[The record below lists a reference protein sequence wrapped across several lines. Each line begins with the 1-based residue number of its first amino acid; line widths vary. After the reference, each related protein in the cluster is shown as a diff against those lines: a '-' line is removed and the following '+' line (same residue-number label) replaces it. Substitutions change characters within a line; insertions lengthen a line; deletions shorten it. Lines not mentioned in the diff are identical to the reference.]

1 MKKVLQ
7 ILKWG
12 ILLSL
17 MVVVLSFTNQ
27 KQNKQMVFLNQINIE
42 VSEDEF
48 MTEQIALKYID
59 KNDFDFDSVTL
70 SNFYL
75 NKLEIAFL
83 QHSAIKNAQ
92 VYSNQE
98 GVINI
103 NLQQRKAVV
112 RIKTDNTDYYLD
124 ELGMKMPLSS
134 EYTSRVLVVTG
145 DVNESNHSSIFSFVE
160 RINKDKF
167 WKSQITQAHFNNK
180 EVIIITRVGGQKIH
194 FGTLTDVNKK
204 LGNLYQF
211 YKQAMPIKGWQTYS
225 EISLAYNNQI
235 VCTKK

>member
-12 ILLSL
+12 MLLSL

-42 VSEDEF
+42 VSEDKF
-48 MTEQIALKYID
+48 MTKQVALKYLEQQGF
-59 KNDFDFDSVTL
+59 NFDSVAL

-75 NKLEIAFL
+75 NELEIAFL
-83 QHSAIKNAQ
+83 QHPAIKNAE
-92 VYSNQE
+92 VYSNQK

-124 ELGMKMPLSS
+124 EQGMKMPLSS
-134 EYTSRVLVVTG
+134 EYTPRVLVVTG
-145 DVNESNHSSIFSFVE
+145 EVNESNHSSIFSFVE

-167 WKSQITQAHFNNK
+167 WKSQITQVHFNNK
-180 EVIIITRVGGQKIH
+180 EVIIIPRVGNQKIH

-211 YKQAMPIKGWQTYS
+211 YKQAMPVKGWQTYS

>member
-1 MKKVLQ
+1 MKRVLK

-12 ILLSL
+12 MLLSL
-17 MVVVLSFTNQ
+17 MVVILSFTNQ
-27 KQNKQMVFLNQINIE
+27 MQNKQMVFLNQINIE
-42 VSEDEF
+42 VSEDKF
-48 MTEQIALKYID
+48 MTEQIALKYI
-59 KNDFDFDSVTL
+59 KQQDFNFDSVAL

-75 NKLEIAFL
+75 NELEIAFL
-83 QHSAIKNAQ
+83 QHPAIKNAQ

-103 NLQQRKAVV
+103 NLLQRKAVV

-124 ELGMKMPLSS
+124 ENGMKMPLSS
-134 EYTSRVLVVTG
+134 EYIPRVLVVTG
-145 DVNESNHSSIFSFVE
+145 EVNKSKHSSIFSFIE
-160 RINKDKF
+160 IINKDIF
-167 WKSQITQAHFNNK
+167 WKSQITQVHFSNN
-180 EVIIITRVGGQKIH
+180 EVIIIPRVGSQKIH

-235 VCTKK
+235 ICTKK

>member
-12 ILLSL
+12 MLLSL

-48 MTEQIALKYID
+48 MTEQIALKYIEQH
-59 KNDFDFDSVTL
+59 NFSFDSVAL

-75 NKLEIAFL
+75 NELEVAFL
-83 QHSAIKNAQ
+83 QHPAVKNAQ

-124 ELGMKMPLSS
+124 EQGMKMPLSS
-134 EYTSRVLVVTG
+134 EYTPRVLVVTG
-145 DVNESNHSSIFSFVE
+145 EVNESNHSSIFSFVE

-167 WKSQITQAHFNNK
+167 WKSQITQLHFNNN
-180 EVIIITRVGGQKIH
+180 EVIIIPRVGSQKIH

-211 YKQAMPIKGWQTYS
+211 YKQAMPVKGWQTYS

>member
-12 ILLSL
+12 MLLSL
-17 MVVVLSFTNQ
+17 MFVVLSFTNQ
-27 KQNKQMVFLNQINIE
+27 MQNKQLVFLNQINIE
-42 VSEDEF
+42 VSEDKF
-48 MTEQIALKYID
+48 MTEQIALKYI
-59 KNDFDFDSVTL
+59 KQQDFNFDSVAL

-75 NKLEIAFL
+75 NELEIAFL
-83 QHSAIKNAQ
+83 EHPAIKNAE
-92 VYSNQE
+92 VYSNQK

-124 ELGMKMPLSS
+124 EQGMKMPLSS
-134 EYTSRVLVVTG
+134 EYTPRVLVVTG
-145 DVNESNHSSIFSFVE
+145 DVNESKHSSVFSFIE
-160 RINKDKF
+160 IINKDIF
-167 WKSQITQAHFNNK
+167 WKSQITQVHFSNN
-180 EVIIITRVGGQKIH
+180 EVIIIPRVGSQKIH

-211 YKQAMPIKGWQTYS
+211 YKQAMPVKGWQTYS

-235 VCTKK
+235 ICTKK

>member
-12 ILLSL
+12 MLLSL

-42 VSEDEF
+42 VSEDKF
-48 MTEQIALKYID
+48 MTEQIALKYI
-59 KNDFDFDSVTL
+59 KQQDFNFDSVAL

-75 NKLEIAFL
+75 NELEIAFL
-83 QHSAIKNAQ
+83 QHPAIKNAQ

-103 NLQQRKAVV
+103 NLLQRKAVV

-124 ELGMKMPLSS
+124 EQGMKMPLSS
-134 EYTSRVLVVTG
+134 EYTPRVLVVTG
-145 DVNESNHSSIFSFVE
+145 EVNESKHSSIFSFIE
-160 RINKDKF
+160 IINKDIF
-167 WKSQITQAHFNNK
+167 WKSQITQVHFSNN
-180 EVIIITRVGGQKIH
+180 EVIIIPRVGSQKIH

-211 YKQAMPIKGWQTYS
+211 YKQAMPVKGWQTYS

-235 VCTKK
+235 ICTKK

>member
-12 ILLSL
+12 MLLSL

-27 KQNKQMVFLNQINIE
+27 MQSKQMVFLNQINIE
-42 VSEDEF
+42 VSEDKF
-48 MTEQIALKYID
+48 MTEQIALKYI
-59 KNDFDFDSVTL
+59 KQQDFNFDSVAL

-75 NKLEIAFL
+75 NELEIAFL
-83 QHSAIKNAQ
+83 EHPAIKNAE
-92 VYSNQE
+92 VYSNQK

-124 ELGMKMPLSS
+124 EQGMKMPLSS
-134 EYTSRVLVVTG
+134 EYTPRVLVVTG
-145 DVNESNHSSIFSFVE
+145 EVNESKHLSVFSFIE
-160 RINKDKF
+160 IINKDIF
-167 WKSQITQAHFNNK
+167 WKSQITQVHFSNN
-180 EVIIITRVGGQKIH
+180 EVIIIPRVGSQKIH

-211 YKQAMPIKGWQTYS
+211 YKQAMPVKGWQTYS

-235 VCTKK
+235 ICTKK

>member
-7 ILKWG
+7 IFKWG
-12 ILLSL
+12 MLLSL
-17 MVVVLSFTNQ
+17 VGVVLSFTNQ
-27 KQNKQMVFLNQINIE
+27 KQNRQMVFLNQINIE
-42 VSEDEF
+42 LSDDEF
-48 MTEQIALKYID
+48 MNEQIALKYIE
-59 KNDFDFDSVTL
+59 KNNFDFESVAL
-70 SNFYL
+70 SSFYL
-75 NKLEIAFL
+75 NELEIAFL
-83 QHSAIKNAQ
+83 NHPAIKKAE

-98 GVINI
+98 GMINI

-112 RIKTDNTDYYLD
+112 RVKTDNTDYYLD
-124 ELGMKMPLSS
+124 TQGIKMPLSK
-134 EYTSRVLVVTG
+134 EYTPRVLVVTG
-145 DVNESNHSSIFSFVE
+145 EVNESNHSSVFSFVE

-167 WKSQITQAHFNNK
+167 WKSQITQLHFNNN
-180 EVIIITRVGGQKIH
+180 EVIIIPRVGSQKIH

-211 YKQAMPIKGWQTYS
+211 YKQAMPVKGWQTYS

>member
-1 MKKVLQ
+1 
-7 ILKWG
+7 
-12 ILLSL
+12 
-17 MVVVLSFTNQ
+17 LSFTNQ

-48 MTEQIALKYID
+48 MTEQIALKYIEQH
-59 KNDFDFDSVTL
+59 NFSFDSVAL

-75 NKLEIAFL
+75 NELEVAFL
-83 QHSAIKNAQ
+83 QHPAVKNAQ

-124 ELGMKMPLSS
+124 EQGMKMPLSS
-134 EYTSRVLVVTG
+134 EYTPRVLVVTG
-145 DVNESNHSSIFSFVE
+145 EVNESNHSSIFSFVE
-160 RINKDKF
+160 RINKEKF
-167 WKSQITQAHFNNK
+167 WKSQITQLHFNNN
-180 EVIIITRVGGQKIH
+180 EVIIIPRVGSQKIH

-211 YKQAMPIKGWQTYS
+211 YKQAMPVKGWENYS

>member
-1 MKKVLQ
+1 MEKVLQ

-12 ILLSL
+12 MLLSL

-42 VSEDEF
+42 VSEDKF
-48 MTEQIALKYID
+48 MTEQIALKYI
-59 KNDFDFDSVTL
+59 KQQDFNFDSVAL

-75 NKLEIAFL
+75 NELEIAFL
-83 QHSAIKNAQ
+83 QHPAIKNAE

-124 ELGMKMPLSS
+124 EQGMKMPLSS
-134 EYTSRVLVVTG
+134 EYTPRVLVVTG
-145 DVNESNHSSIFSFVE
+145 DVNESKHSSIFSFIE
-160 RINKDKF
+160 IINKDIF
-167 WKSQITQAHFNNK
+167 WKSQITQVHFSNN
-180 EVIIITRVGGQKIH
+180 EVIIIPRVGSQKIH

-211 YKQAMPIKGWQTYS
+211 YKQTMPVKGWQTYS

-235 VCTKK
+235 ICTKK

>member
-12 ILLSL
+12 MLLSL

-27 KQNKQMVFLNQINIE
+27 MQNKQMVFLNQINIE
-42 VSEDEF
+42 VSEDKF
-48 MTEQIALKYID
+48 MTEQIALKYI
-59 KNDFDFDSVTL
+59 KQQDFNFDSVAL

-75 NKLEIAFL
+75 NELEIAFL
-83 QHSAIKNAQ
+83 QHPAIKNAQ

-103 NLQQRKAVV
+103 NLLQRKAVV

-124 ELGMKMPLSS
+124 ENGIKMPLSS
-134 EYTSRVLVVTG
+134 EYTPRVLVVTG
-145 DVNESNHSSIFSFVE
+145 EVNNSKHSSIFSFIE
-160 RINKDKF
+160 IINKDIF
-167 WKSQITQAHFNNK
+167 WKSQITQVHFSNN
-180 EVIIITRVGGQKIH
+180 EVIIIPRVGSQKIH

-235 VCTKK
+235 ICTKK

>member
-12 ILLSL
+12 MLLSL

-48 MTEQIALKYID
+48 MTEQIALKYIEQH
-59 KNDFDFDSVTL
+59 NFSFDSVAL

-75 NKLEIAFL
+75 NELEVAFL
-83 QHSAIKNAQ
+83 QHPAVKNAQ

-103 NLQQRKAVV
+103 NLQQSKAVV

-124 ELGMKMPLSS
+124 EQGMKMPLSS
-134 EYTSRVLVVTG
+134 EYTPRVLVVTG
-145 DVNESNHSSIFSFVE
+145 EVNESNHSSIFSFVE
-160 RINKDKF
+160 RINKEKF
-167 WKSQITQAHFNNK
+167 WKSQITQLHFNNN
-180 EVIIITRVGGQKIH
+180 EVIIIPRVGSQKIH

-211 YKQAMPIKGWQTYS
+211 YKQAMPVKGWENYS

>member
-12 ILLSL
+12 MLLSL

-27 KQNKQMVFLNQINIE
+27 MQNKQMVFLNQINIE
-42 VSEDEF
+42 VSEDKF
-48 MTEQIALKYID
+48 MTEQIALKYI
-59 KNDFDFDSVTL
+59 KQQDFNFDSVAL

-75 NKLEIAFL
+75 NELEIAFL
-83 QHSAIKNAQ
+83 EHPAIKNAE
-92 VYSNQE
+92 VYSNQK

-112 RIKTDNTDYYLD
+112 RIKTDNTDYYLN
-124 ELGMKMPLSS
+124 EQGMKMPLSS
-134 EYTSRVLVVTG
+134 EYTPRVLVVTG
-145 DVNESNHSSIFSFVE
+145 EVNESKHLSVFSFIE
-160 RINKDKF
+160 IINKDIF
-167 WKSQITQAHFNNK
+167 WKSQITQVHFSNN
-180 EVIIITRVGGQKIH
+180 EVIIIPRVGSQKIH

-211 YKQAMPIKGWQTYS
+211 YKQAMPVKGWQTYS

-235 VCTKK
+235 ICTKK

>member
-12 ILLSL
+12 MLLSL
-17 MVVVLSFTNQ
+17 MGVVLSFTNQ
-27 KQNKQMVFLNQINIE
+27 KQNKQMVFFPQINIE
-42 VSEDEF
+42 ASVDTF
-48 MTEQIALKYID
+48 MTEQIAEKYIEQY
-59 KNDFDFDSVTL
+59 DFNFDSVPL

-75 NKLEIAFL
+75 NELEIAFL
-83 QHSAIKNAQ
+83 QHPAIKNAE
-92 VYSNQE
+92 VFSNQE

-124 ELGMKMPLSS
+124 EQGTKMPLSS
-134 EYTSRVLVVTG
+134 EYTPRVLVVTG
-145 DVNESNHSSIFSFVE
+145 EVNESNHSSIFSFVE
-160 RINKDKF
+160 KINKNEF
-167 WKSQITQAHFNNK
+167 WKSQITQLHFSK
-180 EVIIITRVGGQKIH
+180 DEVIIIPRVGGQKIH
-194 FGTLTDVNKK
+194 FGTLTNVDEK

-211 YKQAMPIKGWQTYS
+211 YKQAMPVKGWQTYS
-225 EISLAYNNQI
+225 DISLAYKNQI

>member
-12 ILLSL
+12 MLLSL

-27 KQNKQMVFLNQINIE
+27 MQSKQMVFLNQINIE
-42 VSEDEF
+42 VSEDKF
-48 MTEQIALKYID
+48 MTEQIALKYI
-59 KNDFDFDSVTL
+59 KQQDFNFDSVAL

-75 NKLEIAFL
+75 NELEIAFL
-83 QHSAIKNAQ
+83 EHPAIKNAE
-92 VYSNQE
+92 VYSNQK

-124 ELGMKMPLSS
+124 EQGMKMPLSS
-134 EYTSRVLVVTG
+134 EYTPRVLVVTG
-145 DVNESNHSSIFSFVE
+145 DVNESKHSSVFSFIE
-160 RINKDKF
+160 IINKDIF
-167 WKSQITQAHFNNK
+167 WKSQITQVHFSNN
-180 EVIIITRVGGQKIH
+180 EVIIIPRVGSQKIH

-235 VCTKK
+235 ICTKK

>member
-12 ILLSL
+12 MLLSL
-17 MVVVLSFTNQ
+17 MIVVLSFTNL
-27 KQNKQMVFLNQINIE
+27 KQNNQMVFLNQINIQE
-42 VSEDEF
+42 SEDEF
-48 MTEQIALKYID
+48 MTEQIALKYIEQH
-59 KNDFDFDSVTL
+59 DFNFDSVVL

-75 NKLEIAFL
+75 DELEIAFL
-83 QHSAIKNAQ
+83 QHPAIKNAE

-98 GVINI
+98 GVMNI

-112 RIKTDNTDYYLD
+112 RIKTDNSDYYLD
-124 ELGMKMPLSS
+124 EQGIKMPLSI
-134 EYTSRVLVVTG
+134 EYTPRVLVVTG
-145 DVNESNHSSIFSFVE
+145 DVNESDHSIIFSFVE

-167 WKSQITQAHFNNK
+167 WKSQITQLHFNNK
-180 EVIIITRVGGQKIH
+180 EAIIIPRVGSQKID
-194 FGTLTDVNKK
+194 FGTLTDVNEK
-204 LGNLYQF
+204 LGKLYQF
-211 YKQAMPIKGWQTYS
+211 YKQVMPVKGWQTYS

>member
-48 MTEQIALKYID
+48 MTEQIALKYIEQH
-59 KNDFDFDSVTL
+59 NFNFDSIAL

-75 NKLEIAFL
+75 NELEIAFL
-83 QHSAIKNAQ
+83 QHPAVKNAQ

-103 NLQQRKAVV
+103 NLKQRKAVV
-112 RIKTDNTDYYLD
+112 RIKTDNADYYLD
-124 ELGMKMPLSS
+124 EQGMKMPLSS
-134 EYTSRVLVVTG
+134 EYTPRVLVVTG
-145 DVNESNHSSIFSFVE
+145 EVNESNHSSIFSFVE

>member
-12 ILLSL
+12 MLLSL
-17 MVVVLSFTNQ
+17 MVVVLSFTNL
-27 KQNKQMVFLNQINIE
+27 KQDKQMVFLNQINIE

-48 MTEQIALKYID
+48 MTEQIALKYIEQH
-59 KNDFDFDSVTL
+59 NFSFDSVAL

-75 NKLEIAFL
+75 NELEVAFL
-83 QHSAIKNAQ
+83 QHPAVKNAQ

-124 ELGMKMPLSS
+124 EQGMKMPLSS
-134 EYTSRVLVVTG
+134 EYTPRVLVVTG
-145 DVNESNHSSIFSFVE
+145 EVNESNHSSIFSFVE
-160 RINKDKF
+160 RINKEKF
-167 WKSQITQAHFNNK
+167 WKSQITQLHFNNN
-180 EVIIITRVGGQKIH
+180 EVIIIPRVGSQKIH

-211 YKQAMPIKGWQTYS
+211 YKQAMPVKGWENYS

>member
-12 ILLSL
+12 MLLSL

-42 VSEDEF
+42 VSEDKF
-48 MTEQIALKYID
+48 MTEQIALKYI
-59 KNDFDFDSVTL
+59 KQQDFNFDSVAL

-75 NKLEIAFL
+75 NELEIAFL
-83 QHSAIKNAQ
+83 QHPAIKNAQ

-98 GVINI
+98 GEINI
-103 NLQQRKAVV
+103 NLLQRKAVV
-112 RIKTDNTDYYLD
+112 RIKTDYTDYYLD
-124 ELGMKMPLSS
+124 EQGMKMPLSS
-134 EYTSRVLVVTG
+134 DYTPRVLVVTG
-145 DVNESNHSSIFSFVE
+145 EVNESKHSSIFSFIKI
-160 RINKDKF
+160 INKDIF
-167 WKSQITQAHFNNK
+167 WKSQITQVHFSNN
-180 EVIIITRVGGQKIH
+180 EVIIIPRVGSQKIH

-211 YKQAMPIKGWQTYS
+211 YKQAMNVKGWQTYS

-235 VCTKK
+235 ICTKK

>member
-12 ILLSL
+12 MLLSL

-42 VSEDEF
+42 VSEDKF
-48 MTEQIALKYID
+48 MTEQIALKYI
-59 KNDFDFDSVTL
+59 KQQDFNFDSVAL

-75 NKLEIAFL
+75 NELEIAFL
-83 QHSAIKNAQ
+83 QHPAIKNAQ

-103 NLQQRKAVV
+103 NLLQRKAVV

-124 ELGMKMPLSS
+124 EQGMKMPLSS
-134 EYTSRVLVVTG
+134 EYTPRVLVVTG
-145 DVNESNHSSIFSFVE
+145 EVNESKHSSIFSFIKI
-160 RINKDKF
+160 INKDIF
-167 WKSQITQAHFNNK
+167 WKSQITQVHFSNN
-180 EVIIITRVGGQKIH
+180 EVIIIPRVGSQKIH

-211 YKQAMPIKGWQTYS
+211 YKQAMPVKGWQTYS

-235 VCTKK
+235 ICTKK

>member
-12 ILLSL
+12 MLLSL

-42 VSEDEF
+42 VSEDKF
-48 MTEQIALKYID
+48 MTEQIALKYI
-59 KNDFDFDSVTL
+59 KQQDFNFDSVAL

-75 NKLEIAFL
+75 NELEIAFL
-83 QHSAIKNAQ
+83 QHPAIKNAQ

-98 GVINI
+98 GEINI
-103 NLQQRKAVV
+103 NLLQRKAVV
-112 RIKTDNTDYYLD
+112 RIKTDYTDYYLD
-124 ELGMKMPLSS
+124 EQGMKMPLSS
-134 EYTSRVLVVTG
+134 DYTPRVLVVTG
-145 DVNESNHSSIFSFVE
+145 EVNESKHSSIFSFIE
-160 RINKDKF
+160 IINKDIF
-167 WKSQITQAHFNNK
+167 WKSQITQVHFSNN
-180 EVIIITRVGGQKIH
+180 EVIIIPRVGSQKIH

-211 YKQAMPIKGWQTYS
+211 YKQAMPVKGWQTYS

-235 VCTKK
+235 ICTKK

>member
-12 ILLSL
+12 MLLSL

-42 VSEDEF
+42 VSEDKF
-48 MTEQIALKYID
+48 MTEQIALRYI
-59 KNDFDFDSVTL
+59 KQQDFNFDSVAL

-75 NKLEIAFL
+75 NELEIAFL
-83 QHSAIKNAQ
+83 LHPAIKNAE

-103 NLQQRKAVV
+103 NLLQRKAVV

-124 ELGMKMPLSS
+124 EYGVKMPLSS
-134 EYTSRVLVVTG
+134 EYTPRVLVVTG
-145 DVNESNHSSIFSFVE
+145 DVNESKHSSIFSFIE
-160 RINKDKF
+160 IINKDIF
-167 WKSQITQAHFNNK
+167 WKSQITQVHFSNN
-180 EVIIITRVGGQKIH
+180 EVIIIPRVGSQKIH

-235 VCTKK
+235 ICTKK

>member
-12 ILLSL
+12 MLLSL

-48 MTEQIALKYID
+48 MTEQIALKYIEQH
-59 KNDFDFDSVTL
+59 NFSFDSVAL

-75 NKLEIAFL
+75 NELEVAFL
-83 QHSAIKNAQ
+83 QHPAVKNAQ

-124 ELGMKMPLSS
+124 EQGMKMPLSS
-134 EYTSRVLVVTG
+134 EYTPRVLVVTG
-145 DVNESNHSSIFSFVE
+145 EVNESNHSSIFSFVE
-160 RINKDKF
+160 RINKEKF
-167 WKSQITQAHFNNK
+167 WKSQITQLHFNNN
-180 EVIIITRVGGQKIH
+180 EVIIIPRVGSQKIH

-211 YKQAMPIKGWQTYS
+211 YKQAMPVKGWENYS

>member
-1 MKKVLQ
+1 MKRILK

-12 ILLSL
+12 MLLSL
-17 MVVVLSFTNQ
+17 LVVVLLFTNQ
-27 KQNKQMVFLNQINIE
+27 MQNMQTVFLNQINIE

-48 MTEQIALKYID
+48 MTDSIAKIYIEQL
-59 KNDFDFDSVTL
+59 DFNFDSVAL
-70 SNFYL
+70 SNFSL
-75 NKLEIAFL
+75 NELELAFL
-83 QHSAIKNAQ
+83 QHPAIKNAE

-103 NLQQRKAVV
+103 DLQQRKAVV

-124 ELGMKMPLSS
+124 EQGMKMPLSS
-134 EYTSRVLVVTG
+134 AYTPRVLVVTG
-145 DVNESNHSSIFSFVE
+145 DVDESYHSSVFSFVQI
-160 RINKDKF
+160 INKDKF
-167 WKSQITQAHFNNK
+167 WKSQITQLHFISK
-180 EVIIITRVGGQKIH
+180 EVIIIPRVGDQKIY

-204 LGNLYQF
+204 LENLYQF
-211 YKQAMPIKGWQTYS
+211 YKQAMPVKGWQTYS

>member
-12 ILLSL
+12 MLLSL

-42 VSEDEF
+42 VSEDKF
-48 MTEQIALKYID
+48 MTEQIALRYI
-59 KNDFDFDSVTL
+59 KQQDFNFDSVAL

-75 NKLEIAFL
+75 NELEIAFL
-83 QHSAIKNAQ
+83 QHPAIKNAE
-92 VYSNQE
+92 VYSNQK

-124 ELGMKMPLSS
+124 EQGMKMPLSS
-134 EYTSRVLVVTG
+134 EYTPRVLVVTG
-145 DVNESNHSSIFSFVE
+145 DVNESKHSSVFSFIE
-160 RINKDKF
+160 IINKDIF
-167 WKSQITQAHFNNK
+167 WKSQITQVHFSNN
-180 EVIIITRVGGQKIH
+180 EVIIIPRVGSQKIH

-235 VCTKK
+235 ICTKK

>member
-12 ILLSL
+12 MLLSL
-17 MVVVLSFTNQ
+17 MIVVLSFTNQ

-48 MTEQIALKYID
+48 MTEQIALKYIEQH
-59 KNDFDFDSVTL
+59 NFSFDSVAL

-75 NKLEIAFL
+75 NELEVAFL
-83 QHSAIKNAQ
+83 QHPAVKNAQ

-124 ELGMKMPLSS
+124 EQGMKMPLSS
-134 EYTSRVLVVTG
+134 EYTPRVLVVTG
-145 DVNESNHSSIFSFVE
+145 EVNESNHSSIFSFVE
-160 RINKDKF
+160 RINKEKF
-167 WKSQITQAHFNNK
+167 WKSQITQLHFNNN
-180 EVIIITRVGGQKIH
+180 EVIIIPRVGSQKIH

-211 YKQAMPIKGWQTYS
+211 YKQAMPVKGWENYS

>member
-167 WKSQITQAHFNNK
+167 WKSQITQVHFKNK

-194 FGTLTDVNKK
+194 FGTLTDMNKK

>member
-7 ILKWG
+7 IFKWG
-12 ILLSL
+12 MLLSL
-17 MVVVLSFTNQ
+17 VGVVLSFTNQ
-27 KQNKQMVFLNQINIE
+27 KQNRQMVFLNQINIE
-42 VSEDEF
+42 LSEDEF
-48 MTEQIALKYID
+48 MNEQIALKYIE
-59 KNDFDFDSVTL
+59 KNNFDFDSVAL
-70 SNFYL
+70 SSFYL
-75 NKLEIAFL
+75 NELEIAFL
-83 QHSAIKNAQ
+83 NHPAIKNAE

-98 GVINI
+98 GMINI

-112 RIKTDNTDYYLD
+112 RVKTDNTDYYLD
-124 ELGMKMPLSS
+124 EEGIKMPLSS

-160 RINKDKF
+160 RINNDKF
-167 WKSQITQAHFNNK
+167 WKSQITQVHFNNK

-225 EISLAYNNQI
+225 EISLAFNNQI